1 MASYG
6 GTGTLTGNAYGDL
19 SAADAFTFQKRML
32 PIAKK
37 LLTFQRF
44 AQKETKPQKEG
55 LEIRWRRYN
64 KFALNTNPISE
75 GVTPDFDQVSH
86 ETLRATLKQYGGWV
100 PITDVLQAVAQD
112 PVLQQIT
119 EKQAIQAAEVLDTL
133 TFDIAKAGT
142 YKGVAGP
149 DTTAARTTV
158 EYTIGLSIG
167 KTDSNYGGASAYQSP
182 STTLIDTAIPALE
195 AEDANK
201 LNTMV
206 LPSPDYNTTPI
217 RPSYVAVGHTDLRQ
231 DVEALP
237 DFIPV
242 EKYSGQ
248 SGTHEGEI
256 GSCHG
261 VRFILTT
268 MASSFADAGHAD
280 GVTQKLKSTTETVAD
295 VYPVII
301 FAQDA
306 MGCVSLSGKDSL
318 RSKVVLPKPSST
330 DPIGQRGSSAW
341 DTFYVCK
348 RLDEKFLYRL
358 EVGCSSLA

>member
-1 MASYG
+1 MALYG
-6 GTGTLTGNAYGDL
+6 GTGTLTGNSYGDL
-19 SAADAFTFQKRML
+19 SAADAFVFQKRML

-44 AQKETKPQKEG
+44 CQKEVKPQKNG
-55 LEIRWRRYN
+55 LEVRWRRYN

-86 ETLRATLKQYGGWV
+86 ETLRGTLKQYGGWV

-142 YKGVAGP
+142 YFATGAATISGAVG
-149 DTTAARTTV
+149 TTNL
-158 EYTIGLSIG
+158 TIGWAVG
-167 KTDSNYGGASAYQSP
+167 KTKSTYNAAGTNTIP
-182 STTLIDTAIPALE
+182 SSILIDTAIRALE
-195 AEDANK
+195 AEDALK
-201 LNTMV
+201 INTMV

-217 RPSYVAVGHTDLRQ
+217 RPSYIAIGHTDLRQ
-231 DVEALP
+231 DIEALP
-237 DFIPV
+237 DFISV

-248 SGTHEGEI
+248 SGVHEGEI

-268 MASSFADAGHAD
+268 MAAPTAD
-280 GVTQKLKSTTETVAD
+280 GGANDAAAQKLKSTGGTNND

-318 RSKVVLPKPSST
+318 KAAVVLPKPSST

-341 DTFYVCK
+341 STFYLSK
-348 RLDEKFLYRL
+348 RLDEKFMYRL
-358 EVGCSSLA
+358 NVACSSLA